1 MTNYM
6 SSIHRINLKQL
17 AISLAISLGTGFLS
31 GLVTML
37 GMENFKKANKPPLT
51 PPDFIFPIVWTLLF
65 ILMGISAYMIYRS
78 DKQGKSK
85 ALIVYGIQLLVNF
98 LWPIFFFNFSAYLF
112 SFIWILLLWLL
123 IILMIKLFYP
133 IRKTSA
139 LLQIPYLLWVTF
151 AAYLNFGVYLLN

>member
-6 SSIHRINLKQL
+6 SSVHKLNLKQL

-37 GMENFKKANKPPLT
+37 GMESFKNANKPPLT
-51 PPDFIFPIVWTLLF
+51 PPDFIFPIVWSILF
-65 ILMGISAYMIYRS
+65 ILMGISAYIIYRS
-78 DKQGKSK
+78 DQQGKTK

-98 LWPIFFFNFSAYLF
+98 FWPIFFFNFSAYLF
-112 SFIWILLLWLL
+112 SFIWIILLWLL

-133 IRKTSA
+133 ISKTA
-139 LLQIPYLLWVTF
+139 AMLQIPYLLWVIF

>member
-1 MTNYM
+1 M
-6 SSIHRINLKQL
+6 SSVHKINLKQL
-17 AISLAISLGTGFLS
+17 AISLAVSLGTGFLS

-51 PPDFIFPIVWTLLF
+51 PPDFVFPIVWTLLF

-78 DKQGKSK
+78 DKQGKTQ
-85 ALIVYGIQLLVNF
+85 ALIAYGIQLLVNF
-98 LWPIFFFNFSAYLF
+98 FWPIFFFHFSAYLL
-112 SFIWILLLWLL
+112 SSIWILLLWLL

-133 IRKTSA
+133 ICKTAA
-139 LLQIPYLLWVTF
+139 LLQIPYLLWVIF